1 MFLTETEKQ
10 THNENMGTSRDFHD
24 NSWRIISSILI
35 VCWVI
40 TILYNHTK
48 GTLNLVLVPAIISV
62 GLSIYSIIN
71 PRKLLPF
78 GLLATFW
85 GLMYIYISGKIPGF
99 LLFMLGISF
108 DIKSGFFKKFVIPKI
123 IFLFSC
129 LVFVLYHVY
138 KMDPEILFD
147 TMLDSIVVILIVVMI
162 NLTYGDLRLP
172 IPKDKENKLTTI
184 FNTQEL
190 SYIKLLIQD
199 YKYFSIAQTF
209 NVSESSVKRM
219 FANIYAKL
227 NVKTRNEF
235 LEEIKQMATLEEMQF
250 LELE

>member
-10 THNENMGTSRDFHD
+10 THNKNMGTSRDFHD

-48 GTLNLVLVPAIISV
+48 GTLNLVLVPAILSI

-71 PRKLLPF
+71 PRKLWTF

-129 LVFVLYHVY
+129 LIFVLYHVY
-138 KMDPEILFD
+138 KMDPEILFG
-147 TMLDSIVVILIVVMI
+147 TDS
-162 NLTYGDLRLP
+162 P
-172 IPKDKENKLTTI
+172 W
-184 FNTQEL
+184 
-190 SYIKLLIQD
+190 
-199 YKYFSIAQTF
+199 
-209 NVSESSVKRM
+209 SSG
-219 FANIYAKL
+219 
-227 NVKTRNEF
+227 KT
-235 LEEIKQMATLEEMQF
+235 
-250 LELE
+250 ELEKLYALDLPEETKNQITGLNAKRILGL